1 VLQEVKNGRT
11 LRKCRSALAQETTGI
26 SVAASRMAPAQVF
39 SARPR
44 ASWRRSPLSPP
55 AEIEPRI
62 DALGVSSPRTFKHGS
77 ERNCAVAR
85 SLPYRAVLSFLR
97 REA

>member
-26 SVAASRMAPAQVF
+26 IVAGPRMAPAQVF

-85 SLPYRAVLSFLR
+85 SLPYRAVLSFLG